1 LLFKPE
7 ISEKKNVF
15 IFTVTF
21 SVKSIN
27 FKKGKN
33 MYSFGASLCRKKMA
47 KAKMKRKDSF
57 VDWAFD
63 EKSGCDPFL

>member
-1 LLFKPE
+1 MF
-7 ISEKKNVF
+7 F

-33 MYSFGASLCRKKMA
+33 MYSFGASLCRKKML

-57 VDWAFD
+57 VDWVLMKKVGATR
-63 EKSGCDPFL
+63 SCD

>member
-1 LLFKPE
+1 V
-7 ISEKKNVF
+7 KKKMFF

-21 SVKSIN
+21 SVKSMN

-33 MYSFGASLCRKKMA
+33 MYSFGAGLCWEKMV

-57 VDWAFD
+57 VDWVFD